1 MSIVPKD
8 IAGYLRQFAP
18 LLEDRIL
25 KQFPPLHEPGTPLP
39 LELRRLRRTPYPA
52 QSLAIAGI
60 AKRWDL
66 ENSAGAIAECGTG
79 KTLISLGSMFVHAK
93 GRAFTA
99 LVMAPPQLTM
109 KWCREC
115 LLTLPRVRVF
125 LVDGVRNGIGSNG
138 YTGVNE
144 VRLRNGRIIR
154 EGLQTTLSELRLR
167 KTSKSARARW
177 AELCDCPAIFVLS
190 REVAKLGYFWRHVYD
205 APRCGPFNGAIV
217 NPDTGR
223 PILTQ
228 DDQLR
233 RADFRKAKHS
243 ELVLPDEQ
251 TNPARA
257 RRAMFSA
264 LWQADATKVRRCAPM
279 DFIGRYLKGFFDYG
293 IADEVHE
300 LKGDTA
306 QGAALG
312 TIASCAQRTVILTG
326 TLNGGYADELYN
338 ILFRLNPRKML
349 EEGFAYGDAGMRAFS
364 EAYGVLEKV
373 TTITPADNACSDKP
387 KVTTRVRRRPG
398 ASPLLFGRFLM
409 ELGAFVS
416 LEDISDA
423 LPSYEEEVV
432 SVEMD
437 PILAK
442 TYEQIEADI
451 KRALEE
457 HRGNQSVISTGLN
470 ALMLYPDRPFRLG
483 TLYGY
488 SVDPETG
495 ERERFVIT
503 DPPDLDEHFIYAKER
518 RLVEEVKAEL
528 AQGRRCQVFAVY
540 TQKRDV
546 TQRLKEILNREGIH
560 VEVLTTAVPP
570 EAREAWY
577 ERQLK
582 AGMQVCISHPRLVAT
597 GMDLLAQP
605 TILFYESGYSTFTL
619 RQASRRSWRIGQTR
633 PVKVKFMAYAG
644 TMQESCL
651 RLMGKKLLVS
661 LAMEGKFASHG
672 LQSLDEDDDILTAMA
687 RELVTQKGV
696 GGRADELW
704 KQIQR
709 QQATVLE
716 CSRSAIVEPST
727 PAVVE
732 ERPAEANGSPL
743 SEHAVTA
750 DALIQMALE
759 SPRAGRKSRHDD
771 GQLSLAF

>member
-1 MSIVPKD
+1 MQQIDSI
-8 IAGYLRQFAP
+8 ATYLRQFAHQ
-18 LLEDRIL
+18 LEDRIL
-25 KQFPPLHEPGTPLP
+25 KQFPPLHRPEDPLP
-39 LELRRLRRTPYPA
+39 PELRRLRRSPYPA
-52 QSLAIAGI
+52 QALAVAGL
-60 AKRWDL
+60 AKRL
-66 ENSAGAIAECGTG
+66 ETERCAGAIAECGTG
-79 KTLISLGSMFVHAK
+79 KTLISLGAIFVHAK
-93 GRAFTA
+93 GKPFTA
-99 LVMAPPQLTM
+99 VAMVPPQLVTKM
-109 KWCREC
+109 AREC
-115 LLTLPRVRVF
+115 FLTLPRVRVF
-125 LVDGVRNGIGSNG
+125 LIDGVRNGVGSNG
-138 YTGVNE
+138 FAGVNE

-154 EGLQTTLSELRLR
+154 EGLQTTLSDLRLR
-167 KTSKSARARW
+167 KEYRSARARW
-177 AELCDCPAIFVLS
+177 NSICDCPAVFIVG
-190 REVAKLGYFWRHVYD
+190 RDRAKLSYHWRH
-205 APRCGPFNGAIV
+205 AFHTPRSGPFNGAV
-217 NPDTGR
+217 ANPDTGR
-223 PILTQ
+223 PVLTA

-233 RADFRKAKHS
+233 RADFRKVKHS

-251 TNPARA
+251 SGQAKV
-257 RRAMFSA
+257 RRPFFSP
-264 LWQADATKVRRCAPM
+264 LWQADGAKIRRCAPM
-279 DFIGRYLKGFFDYG
+279 DFIGRHMKGFFDYG

-312 TIASCAQRTVILTG
+312 TIASCADRTIILTG
-326 TLNGGYADELYN
+326 TLNGGYADELFN
-338 ILFRLNPRKML
+338 ILFRLHPKKML
-349 EEGFAYGDAGMRAFS
+349 EEGFAYGDGGVRAFS
-364 EAYGVLEKV
+364 ETYGVLEKV
-373 TTITPADNACSDKP
+373 TTITPADNVCSDKP

-470 ALMLYPDRPFRLG
+470 ALMLYPDRPFGLG

-503 DPPDLDEHFIYAKER
+503 DPPDLDQYFIYAKER

-528 AQGRRCQVFAVY
+528 AQGRRCQVFAIY

-582 AGMQVCISHPRLVAT
+582 GGMQVCIAHPRLVAT

-672 LQSLDEDDDILTAMA
+672 LQSLDEDDDMLTAMA

-696 GGRADELW
+696 GERADELW

-716 CSRSAIVEPST
+716 CSRPAILEPST

-732 ERPAEANGSPL
+732 DGPAEVNGSPL

-759 SPRAGRKSRHDD
+759 SPRTGRKSRHDD